1 MWLVGKHAQNLC
13 HRDKKAKSQ
22 TLLRMLKKGSIYIL
36 LQWELVQWLLST
48 GYYFKKLKPD
58 LPQDLSVPLLGNYE
72 VKGDHHTKEMSAP
85 PCLLLHHSQ

>member
-1 MWLVGKHAQNLC
+1 
-13 HRDKKAKSQ
+13 
-22 TLLRMLKKGSIYIL
+22 
-36 LQWELVQWLLST
+36 VQWLLST